1 MRFGRLNGSPEI
13 PAAHLLPPPRACDEL
28 GDITE
33 PFSPLVCEL
42 LALYCH
48 TRLVTELSQAEP
60 CPEEYQLL
68 ARQVIQRL
76 LDGWTAQSR
85 GAGTLDDLLPVH
97 LAGPLGR
104 DDGWRQSPRTG

>member
-1 MRFGRLNGSPEI
+1 MRFGRLNGSPATPTI
-13 PAAHLLPPPRACDEL
+13 HPLPPPRACDEL

-33 PFSPLVCEL
+33 PFSPLVGEL

-48 TRLVTELSQAEP
+48 TRPITELSRSER

-85 GAGTLDDLLPVH
+85 GAGTLDDLLPH
-97 LAGPLGR
+97 RPARPL
-104 DDGWRQSPRTG
+104 DDGERQPPRTG